1 MSMNSVNLSKRNLNH
16 YDVVIVGG
24 GFSGSILAAQLLRK
38 ARSAISI
45 GVVDRSLR
53 RSRGIAYSTR
63 VDAHLLN
70 VPAGKMSAF
79 PDDAEH
85 FLRWAQAHY
94 DGDVQAGSFVPRR
107 VYGEY
112 IEATLREAQA
122 ASNGRLEW
130 IQDEV
135 VAVTRRGNEAELN
148 LADGRKLIADR
159 VVLALGNFRP
169 SDPLLPGKTEDSKRY
184 LPFAWDEAA
193 ITEPT
198 PKGDILLV
206 GSGLTCVDIAIM
218 LRARGFTGA
227 VHVLSRRGLLP
238 RRHRATKPWPGFWN
252 AHSPRTVLGLLRL
265 MRQQVRAAH
274 KQGVDWRGVVDSLR
288 PVTAEIWASLPM
300 AEKRRFLR
308 HARPYWEVHRHR
320 VAPEIG
326 DFLGG
331 QIADHDIQAHAGRI
345 TRYDERADH
354 VEVTYHDRMTGREA
368 KLRVGLVIN
377 CTGPENDARRLN
389 HPLLNQLFA
398 QGFARHDDLY
408 LGLDVATNGTL
419 IEASGL
425 KSEFLYTVG
434 PTRKGSLWETTAVP
448 EIRVQVAHLAEELLG
463 ELGTEDRASHAAESA
478 TQTV

>member
-1 MSMNSVNLSKRNLNH
+1 MSSSSPSSRSLTH

-38 ARSAISI
+38 TQGAISLA
-45 GVVDRSLR
+45 VVERSPR
-53 RSRGIAYSTR
+53 RSRGVAYSTR
-63 VDAHLLN
+63 VEAHLLN

-85 FLRWAQAHY
+85 FLRWAQKHY
-94 DGDVQAGSFVPRR
+94 DADVEGGSFVPRR

-112 IEATLREAQA
+112 IEATLREAQG

-130 IQDEV
+130 IHDEV
-135 VAVTRRGNEAELN
+135 VAVTRKGNEAELS

-169 SDPLLPGKTEDSKRY
+169 SDPSLPGKSENSTRY
-184 LPFAWDEAA
+184 IPFAWDESAISEAA
-193 ITEPT
+193 
-198 PKGDILLV
+198 PKGDVLLV
-206 GSGLTCVDIAIM
+206 GSGLTCVDVAIM
-218 LRARGFTGA
+218 LRSHRFAGA
-227 VHVLSRRGLLP
+227 IHVLSRRGLLP

-252 AHSPRTVLGLLRL
+252 ARSPRTVLGLLRL
-265 MRQQVRAAH
+265 IRQQVRMAH
-274 KQGVDWRGVVDSLR
+274 KQGVDWRAVVDSLR
-288 PVTAEIWASLPM
+288 PFTAEIWASLPM

-345 TRYDERADH
+345 TRYDEKDDC
-354 VEVTYHDRMTGREA
+354 VEVTYHDRLSGREA
-368 KLRVGLVIN
+368 KVRVGFVVN

-408 LGLDVATNGTL
+408 LGLDVATDGAL

-448 EIRVQVAHLAEELLG
+448 EIRGQVAKLADDLLG
-463 ELGTEDRASHAAESA
+463 ELETEDRVSQVDDSA